1 MFERLWR
8 LVKANINSLIAGAE
22 DPEKVLEQ
30 TIIDMQNDLVQIRQA
45 VATAIATQKR
55 TERQYQQQ
63 ETTAQEWYRRA
74 QLALQKGQED
84 LAKEALVRRKTY
96 EHTGTTIKAQ
106 LEQQVQ
112 IINQLKSNMR
122 LLEDKLAE
130 AKAKK
135 NLFIARARS
144 AEATQRLN
152 EVLGNLK
159 TGRSTDIFEKMEEKV
174 LQIEA
179 KSQAIAELGNNPT
192 DPEWQSL
199 QLGKDI
205 DTELEA
211 MKAKMLSDRMKEQKG
226 NLENLE

>member
-8 LVKANINSLIAGAE
+8 LIRANINSLVSGAE

-30 TIIDMQNDLVQIRQA
+30 TILDMQNDLIQIRQA

-63 ETTAQEWYRRA
+63 DLTAQEWYRRA

-84 LAKEALVRRKTY
+84 LAREALIRRKTY
-96 EHTGTTIKAQ
+96 EQTGETIKAQ
-106 LEQQVQ
+106 LKQQVQ

-159 TGRSTDIFEKMEEKV
+159 TGRSTDVFEKMEEKV

-192 DPEWQSL
+192 DQQWQSL
-199 QLGKDI
+199 QLGTDI

-211 MKAKMLSDRMKEQKG
+211 MKAKMLSDRIKEQKD
-226 NLENLE
+226 NLEN

>member
-8 LVKANINSLIAGAE
+8 LIRANINSLVSGAE

-30 TIIDMQNDLVQIRQA
+30 TILDMQNDLIQIRQA

-63 ETTAQEWYRRA
+63 DLTAQEWYRRA

-84 LAKEALVRRKTY
+84 LAREALVRRKTY
-96 EHTGTTIKAQ
+96 EQTSQTIKAQ

-159 TGRSTDIFEKMEEKV
+159 TSHSTDIFEKMEEKV

-179 KSQAIAELGNNPT
+179 KSQAISELGNNPT
-192 DPEWQSL
+192 DQQWQSL

-211 MKAKMLSDRMKEQKG
+211 MKAKMLSDRIKEQKG
-226 NLENLE
+226 NLDK

>member
-8 LVKANINSLIAGAE
+8 LVRANINSLVSGAE

-30 TIIDMQNDLVQIRQA
+30 TILDMQNDLIQIRQA

-63 ETTAQEWYRRA
+63 DLTAQEWYRRA

-84 LAKEALVRRKTY
+84 LAREALVRRKTY
-96 EHTGTTIKAQ
+96 EQSGETMKSQ

-159 TGRSTDIFEKMEEKV
+159 TSHSTDIFEKMEEKV

-179 KSQAIAELGNNPT
+179 KSQAITELGNNPT
-192 DPEWQSL
+192 DQQWQSL

-211 MKAKMLSDRMKEQKG
+211 MKAKMLSDRIKEQKD
-226 NLENLE
+226 NLEN

>member
-8 LVKANINSLIAGAE
+8 LIRANINSLVSGAE

-30 TIIDMQNDLVQIRQA
+30 TILDMQNDLIQIRQA

-63 ETTAQEWYRRA
+63 DLTAQEWYRRA

-84 LAKEALVRRKTY
+84 LAREALVRRKTY
-96 EHTGTTIKAQ
+96 EQAGETIKTQ
-106 LEQQVQ
+106 LKQQAQ

-159 TGRSTDIFEKMEEKV
+159 TSRSTDIFEKMEEKV

-179 KSQAIAELGNNPT
+179 KSQAISELGNNPT
-192 DPEWQSL
+192 DQQWQSL
-199 QLGKDI
+199 QLGTDI

-226 NLENLE
+226 NLEN

>member
-8 LVKANINSLIAGAE
+8 LIRANINSLVSGAE

-30 TIIDMQNDLVQIRQA
+30 TILDMQNDLIQIRQA

-63 ETTAQEWYRRA
+63 DLTAQEWYRRA

-84 LAKEALVRRKTY
+84 LAREALVRRKTY
-96 EHTGTTIKAQ
+96 EQTSETIKAQ

-159 TGRSTDIFEKMEEKV
+159 TGRSIDVFEKMEEKV

-192 DPEWQSL
+192 DQQWQSL

-211 MKAKMLSDRMKEQKG
+211 MKAKMLSDRIKEQKG
-226 NLENLE
+226 NLEN